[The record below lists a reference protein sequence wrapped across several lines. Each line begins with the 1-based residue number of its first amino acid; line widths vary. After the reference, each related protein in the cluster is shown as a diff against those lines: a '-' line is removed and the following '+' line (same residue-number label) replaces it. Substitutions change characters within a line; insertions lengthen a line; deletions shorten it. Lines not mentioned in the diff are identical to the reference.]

1 MDEITIYIYILKED
15 VKSGVYGYT
24 VLKEYAKL
32 FESQRNM
39 KLFIR
44 KREKIDKYQLMMF
57 MNNKKVKQIC
67 KDYLFDG
74 KQDIEIMAT
83 IEESEKLSESCYY
96 INNEIEAIVK
106 ELKQYPLKDKY
117 LKVINELTKS
127 LTKKDSDRFLN
138 IDTFRLFYHLFKN
151 TFYEDIND
159 EEIYY

>member
-1 MDEITIYIYILKED
+1 MKMELNNNQLKKTYIEQLIRHYELYQKEGIHHINNILASLNNID
-15 VKSGVYGYT
+15 
-24 VLKEYAKL
+24 LKFA
-32 FESQRNM
+32 
-39 KLFIR
+39 
-44 KREKIDKYQLMMF
+44 DTWA
-57 MNNKKVKQIC
+57 
-67 KDYLFDG
+67 
-74 KQDIEIMAT
+74 DIIQ
-83 IEESEKLSESCYY
+83 YWDY

-117 LKVINELTKS
+117 LKVINDLTKS